1 MMESLYLWEK
11 GCTNGI
17 RTVEILPIFPCF
29 LWGYVLI
36 WYSCRDGCNA
46 FPQKTRQRNQRKS
59 GVWRG

>member
-36 WYSCRDGCNA
+36 WYSCRDGSNA
-46 FPQKTRQRNQRKS
+46 FPQKT
-59 GVWRG
+59 

>member
-36 WYSCRDGCNA
+36 LYLCGVRGIDVAGRKI
-46 FPQKTRQRNQRKS
+46 KT
-59 GVWRG
+59 